1 MKAAGNLE
9 VVKGVVGA
17 SARGDFSDASWA
29 DPGIEFVVD
38 DSLSRETWSGIANLG
53 EGWLT
58 FFSSWE
64 EYRVKSA
71 DVRELV
77 AVTGSREPRPSG
89 HCSGSVR
96 AVAAD
101 SSVWGR

>member
-53 EGWLT
+53 EGWLARGAVGMAG
-58 FFSSWE
+58 SM
-64 EYRVKSA
+64 SA
-71 DVRELV
+71 LPMSLLTAR
-77 AVTGSREPRPSG
+77 
-89 HCSGSVR
+89 
-96 AVAAD
+96 
-101 SSVWGR
+101 